1 MDKSD
6 NFKQQQMITEEQIW
20 NYIDGSLSEA
30 ERKEV
35 ERGIATDKKSKDL
48 LTEISGLNSSLKQS
62 SLLSPSASFTDAVMA
77 TIAQQ
82 KPFTAPVV
90 LPIKALLLF
99 LLPSMVLIAAFA
111 VVLAYGD
118 VHLST
123 LSQINIPMPDFSRFK
138 IYIITGYIL
147 ILAYLLDKL
156 SEHRFNRKALL
167 S

>member
-1 MDKSD
+1 
-6 NFKQQQMITEEQIW
+6 MITEEQIW

-35 ERGIATDKKSKDL
+35 ELSIAADKHSMDL
-48 LTEISGLNSSLKQS
+48 FTEISALNSSLKQN
-62 SLLSPSASFTDAVMA
+62 SLLTPSASFTDAVMA
-77 TIAQQ
+77 TITQQ

-99 LLPSMVLIAAFA
+99 LLPSLVLIAAFA
-111 VVLAYGD
+111 AVLAYGD

-123 LSQINIPMPDFSRFK
+123 LSQINIPMPDFIRFK
-138 IYIITGYIL
+138 IYLITGYIL

>member
-1 MDKSD
+1 
-6 NFKQQQMITEEQIW
+6 MITEEQIW
-20 NYIDGSLSEA
+20 NYLDGSLSEA

-35 ERGIATDKKSKDL
+35 ERSIAADKQSMDL
-48 LTEISGLNSSLKQS
+48 FTEISALNRYLKQS
-62 SLLSPSASFTDAVMA
+62 SLLSPSLSFTGTVMA
-77 TIAQQ
+77 AIAQQ

-99 LLPSMVLIAAFA
+99 LLPSLALITAFA
-111 VVLAYGD
+111 AVLAYGD
-118 VHLST
+118 VQLST
-123 LSQINIPMPDFSRFK
+123 LAQINIPMPDFSRFK
-138 IYIITGYIL
+138 IYLIAGYIL